1 MSYAEYGTL
10 DKRSLINA
18 VSGLLLGPKSV
29 SYVSFVTKLSNQRN
43 STKSFSKCIIL
54 VLEISSYTHV
64 NKVSG
69 VNKLT
74 CFYELTRSFFNI
86 LKTIK

>member
-43 STKSFSKCIIL
+43 STI
-54 VLEISSYTHV
+54 
-64 NKVSG
+64 
-69 VNKLT
+69 
-74 CFYELTRSFFNI
+74 
-86 LKTIK
+86 

>member
-74 CFYELTRSFFNI
+74 CFDELTRSFLIFC
-86 LKTIK
+86 KP